1 MTTFSD
7 LVCVPRFP
15 SDSPYFLDKQRERG
29 LNGHI
34 WQNELIRGFSRLG
47 WREGWSLQDE
57 TAKQAPPARAETAD
71 GDSPRWP
78 LLPVPCSCL
87 WVVGSGPA
95 QQAAEVVVRK
105 CQSESLEP
113 PTSNSN
119 AKDFILVSELKNCV
133 PDALMTVFIIF

>member
-1 MTTFSD
+1 MGSRGWAGEKVGLFRKRLLSRPH
-7 LVCVPRFP
+7 LPE
-15 SDSPYFLDKQRERG
+15 QRLR
-29 LNGHI
+29 
-34 WQNELIRGFSRLG
+34 
-47 WREGWSLQDE
+47 
-57 TAKQAPPARAETAD
+57 T
-71 GDSPRWP
+71 
-78 LLPVPCSCL
+78 
-87 WVVGSGPA
+87 VGSGPA